1 MVCCVMIGINRG
13 RLLTWVVYLEKC
25 KIIKIFYSDNERKDL
40 VTANVIRKL
49 NTVIYKIREVN
60 RI

>member
-1 MVCCVMIGINRG
+1 MIGINRG